1 MTWILLQLVFPLLLL
16 IVPLVLYKSSNSY
29 MTRFYIAMLRN
40 KAARRLY
47 LQTLL
52 IVLLLFHYIYVSGHF
67 GEFGVL
73 FSTILCG
80 ILFSHKRA
88 ERWLHLMKAHRQ
100 LYFRMAVL
108 SMAMVAIPHLY
119 TMAVTVAFLLL
130 AATFL
135 SVCFHLVR
143 MERQGKTGEMESRLS
158 CTCRT
163 LLLTHHSIVPEDV
176 DNGTTNQS
184 TALFN
189 NTDKTT

>member
-88 ERWLHLMKAHRQ
+88 ERWLHLMKAHQQ

-108 SMAMVAIPHLY
+108 YINGYGSHTASVHDGCNCCVSSFGCYI
-119 TMAVTVAFLLL
+119 
-130 AATFL
+130 L

-184 TALFN
+184 TALIQ
-189 NTDKTT
+189 

>member
-1 MTWILLQLVFPLLLL
+1 MTWIFLQLVFPLLLL
-16 IVPLVLYKSSNSY
+16 IVPIVLYKSSNSY

-67 GEFGVL
+67 GEFG
-73 FSTILCG
+73 G

-130 AATFL
+130 ASTFYPSASIL
-135 SVCFHLVR
+135 YEWNDKEKQ
-143 MERQGKTGEMESRLS
+143 ERWRADSR
-158 CTCRT
+158 
-163 LLLTHHSIVPEDV
+163 
-176 DNGTTNQS
+176 
-184 TALFN
+184 ALAEHYF
-189 NTDKTT
+189 

>member
-1 MTWILLQLVFPLLLL
+1 MTWIFLQLVFPLLLL
-16 IVPLVLYKSSNSY
+16 FVPIVLYKSSNSY

-130 AATFL
+130 AATFYPTA
-135 SVCFHLVR
+135 S
-143 MERQGKTGEMESRLS
+143 S
-158 CTCRT
+158 CT
-163 LLLTHHSIVPEDV
+163 
-176 DNGTTNQS
+176 NGTTRKNRRNGEQ
-184 TALFN
+184 TLVRLPNITFN
-189 NTDKTT
+189 SSLYCARRCG